1 MRLTA
6 WQSSEGSA
14 SGTSV
19 TVSTPLC
26 STSLEASIAA
36 ATAALDDVD
45 AQRAA
50 LAALA
55 AEIPS
60 ASGPAGSHDAEL
72 LRLVVLLSAS
82 PTLAPWAL
90 KAANTHI
97 EDATVV
103 TPALLLLHCAAL
115 GMDLAVRGERLG
127 GVVPLVAR
135 ALRQHGGVEEVA
147 VAGLRCLVQVAAAL
161 TVWPHVGAIE
171 VRFQKKKN
179 SVCVFR
185 GEC

>member
-1 MRLTA
+1 MLFCATCVCHA
-6 WQSSEGSA
+6 WQSTEGSA

-19 TVSTPLC
+19 NESTPLC

-55 AEIPS
+55 AGIPP

-90 KAANTHI
+90 KAADTHI
-97 EDATVV
+97 GDATVV
-103 TPALLLLHCAAL
+103 TPALLVLHCAAL

-147 VAGLRCLVQVAAAL
+147 VAGLQCLVQVAAAL

-171 VRFQKKKN
+171 VRL
-179 SVCVFR
+179 
-185 GEC
+185 